1 MKKSKLQSTIYLLL
15 WLLELA
21 ALVFSTATVW
31 RMDIL
36 PDQYLLILVVAA
48 AAVWA
53 LTGLLFLPGRKAGG
67 GKIRRGFACVLT
79 LIVVIGCALLT
90 TVATDLYETM
100 HQIVDDPK
108 DNTVRRGIYLRADDP
123 AQTLADIGDYTFA
136 KVTGY
141 DHAYTGAAIVSIERT
156 VGTKIKVEEFA
167 SVPAMV
173 DALLAGDVDAIILN
187 SAYVTILEE
196 DTEHTDFSQK
206 TRLLCQ
212 VEVREADLPQETDP
226 TGSPNVTE
234 DPELTAPPT
243 MPTVTIPVIEDPK
256 DITNTPFVL
265 YVSGSDS
272 RSSQIRDSRSDVNI
286 LVIVNPET
294 KQILMINTPRDYY
307 IPNPA
312 GNGKLDKLTHC
323 GNEGISN
330 SMQALSDLYGVPIK
344 YYAQINFSGF
354 ETFID
359 AIGGVTVYSDYG
371 FTAIDTWI
379 DKGENHLNGA
389 TALKFARERKRV
401 PGGDLTRGQHQMKV
415 IKAVI
420 QKMTSSTALIT
431 GYSDI
436 LESLSGMFR
445 MNLTVEELS
454 QLVKMQLG
462 EMPSWN
468 ISSYSVKGRGDGTGV
483 YAYTYSAPG
492 EALWV
497 LPPDYDTVAHASL
510 LIEKVVSG
518 ETLTDADLNGPT
530 K

>member
-1 MKKSKLQSTIYLLL
+1 MKKTKLQNMLYLLI
-15 WLLELA
+15 WFLELA
-21 ALVFSTATVW
+21 ALAFSVATVW

-48 AAVWA
+48 VAIWA
-53 LTGLLFLPGRKAGG
+53 LTGLLLLPGRKQGG
-67 GKIRRGFACVLT
+67 GKVRRGFACVLT
-79 LIVVIGCALLT
+79 LLVVVLCAVLT
-90 TVATDLYETM
+90 TVATDVYEAM
-100 HQIVDDPK
+100 HSIVDDPAA
-108 DNTVRRGIYLRADDP
+108 DGIYRGIYVRADDP
-123 AQTLADIGDYTFA
+123 AQSLTDTRNHTFA

-141 DHAYTGAAIVSIERT
+141 DVDYTGAVIVSVERT
-156 VGTKIKVEEFA
+156 LGAGITVEEFS
-167 SVPAMV
+167 SVPDMV

-187 SAYVTILEE
+187 SSYVTILEE
-196 DTEHTDFSQK
+196 DTVHTDFSQK
-206 TRLLCQ
+206 TKLLCQ
-212 VEVREADLPQETDP
+212 VEVLEEDIPKTTDP
-226 TGSPNVTE
+226 TEPDVTE
-234 DPELTAPPT
+234 DPELTVPPT
-243 MPTVTIPVIEDPK
+243 MPTVTIPTIAEPK

-286 LVIVNPET
+286 LVVVNPET

-323 GNEGISN
+323 GNDGIAN

-344 YYAQINFSGF
+344 YYAHINFSGF

-371 FTAIDTWI
+371 FTAVDTFI
-379 DKGENHLNGA
+379 YKGENHLNGHE
-389 TALKFARERKRV
+389 ALCFARERKNV
-401 PGGDLTRGQHQMKV
+401 PGGDNTRGKHQMKV
-415 IKAVI
+415 IRGVI
-420 QKMTSSTALIT
+420 EKLTSSTALIT

-436 LESLSGMFR
+436 LDSLGGMFR

-462 EMPSWN
+462 DMAAWD
-468 ISSYSVKGRGDGTGV
+468 ISSYAVKGKGDGTGR

-492 EALWV
+492 QELWV
-497 LPPDYDTVAHASL
+497 LPPDYDSVAHASM

-518 ETLTDADLNGPT
+518 GFLTEEDLAGPA